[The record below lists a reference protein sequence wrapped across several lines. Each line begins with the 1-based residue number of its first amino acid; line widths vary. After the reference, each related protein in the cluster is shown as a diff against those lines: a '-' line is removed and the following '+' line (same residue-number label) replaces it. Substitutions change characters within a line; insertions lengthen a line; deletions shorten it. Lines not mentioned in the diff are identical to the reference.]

1 MKYIVALDQGT
12 TSSRAVVFDQEGR
25 KVAAHNNEFTQ
36 YYPQPG
42 WVEHDPED
50 IYQSQ
55 VDALRQ
61 AVSRAGIDVCDIEA
75 IGLTNQRE
83 TTVIWDRQTGEAIG
97 RAIVWQCRRTAPIV
111 ERLKENGLSALFR
124 RKTGLL
130 IDAYFS
136 GTKAMWLLDSVPGA
150 RERAERGEL
159 CFGTVDSFLTW
170 RLTGGKS
177 HVTDATNASRTL
189 MFNIHTQQW
198 DDELLDILQIPRA
211 MLPEVTD
218 SSQVV
223 GVMDKEIL
231 GREIPIA
238 ALAGDQHAA
247 LYGQACF
254 APGAVKNTYGTGCFM
269 LMNTGSRP
277 VESQHNLLTTMA
289 WRVDGR
295 PTYALEGS
303 VFAAGAV
310 IKWLRD
316 ELQMIASPAETDALA
331 RSVPDNGGVYL
342 VPAFSGL
349 GAPYWDMYSRGL
361 IIGLTRGS
369 GRAHIVR
376 AALEAIAYQTKD
388 VLDAMALDSSLRPSS
403 MRVDG
408 GASANNFLM
417 QFQADLIDATVVRPE
432 MVESTA
438 RGAAMLAGRAT
449 GMWSQRELMN
459 LRQDTVQ
466 FTPSMKEAQRAALY
480 GGWKRAVQRALHWAD

>member
-136 GTKAMWLLDSVPGA
+136 GTKAMWLLDSTPGA

-159 CFGTVDSFLTW
+159 CFGTVDTFLTW

-295 PTYALEGS
+295 PAYALEGS
-303 VFAAGAV
+303 VFATGAV